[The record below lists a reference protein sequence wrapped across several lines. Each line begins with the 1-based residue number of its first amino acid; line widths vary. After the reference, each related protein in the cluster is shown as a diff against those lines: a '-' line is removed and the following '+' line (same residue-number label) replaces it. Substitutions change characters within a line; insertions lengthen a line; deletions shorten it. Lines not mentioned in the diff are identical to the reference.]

1 MLIVTFSLSQFSNAR
16 VTIFSLVYTHKVMG
30 NLLCCNIDRKSIE
43 KPKIVHLLDDSDSIV
58 KRFDSV
64 SIANT
69 PRSRNIAFHN
79 HIPEDNECLLLPS
92 SMLPNRLRTINVNRI
107 CSDITVLFCKSE
119 TEGSNVYDVQEKH
132 NLNRS
137 HPTVTPLCHG
147 DLIVQCGP
155 INQSVSKVHIIS

>member
-1 MLIVTFSLSQFSNAR
+1 MVSLSQFSNGR
-16 VTIFSLVYTHKVMG
+16 VTIFSSIYTHKVMG

-43 KPKIVHLLDDSDSIV
+43 KPKIVDLMDDDGSV
-58 KRFDSV
+58 VRRFDNV

-79 HIPEDNECLLLPS
+79 HIPEENECLLLPS
-92 SMLPNRLRTINVNRI
+92 SMLPNRLRTIYVNRI

-119 TEGSNVYDVQEKH
+119 IDGSNVYQVQEQH
-132 NLNRS
+132 NLNRNR
-137 HPTVTPLCHG
+137 PTVTPMSQG

-155 INQSVSKVHIIS
+155 ISTPIYKVQIVS

>member
-1 MLIVTFSLSQFSNAR
+1 MLIGVFSLSQFFNVI
-16 VTIFSLVYTHKVMG
+16 VTIFSSIYTHKVMG

-43 KPKIVHLLDDSDSIV
+43 KPKTVYFLDNNNTIV
-58 KRFDSV
+58 KRFDSI

-79 HIPEDNECLLLPS
+79 RIPEDNECLLLPS

-107 CSDITVLFCKSE
+107 CSDITVIFCKSE
-119 TEGSNVYDVQEKH
+119 SAGCNSYEVQEQH

-137 HPTVTPLCHG
+137 HPTVTPLAQG

-155 INQSVSKVHIIS
+155 IHQSVSKVHILS